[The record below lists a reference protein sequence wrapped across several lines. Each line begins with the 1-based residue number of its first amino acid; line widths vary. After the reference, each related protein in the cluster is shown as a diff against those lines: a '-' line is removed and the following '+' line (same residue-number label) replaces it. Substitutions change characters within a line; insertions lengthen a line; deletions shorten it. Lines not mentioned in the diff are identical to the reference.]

1 MTGTRLVVVLGMHRS
16 GTSAITR
23 ALQVLQV
30 HLGDRLMPPHEQINA
45 RGFWEDLDIYELN
58 VEMLHALDTE
68 WYQASPITE
77 ADVEI
82 LRAKGFVLK
91 ATALLRRKMAHCEL
105 FGFKDPRLGRLLPF
119 WLEVFRHDAIDVRY
133 ILALR
138 NPMSVA
144 ASLRKRDGFEASFS
158 YLLWLVHTVGSVAG
172 SVDRPR
178 IAVDFDRLLQDPRR
192 QLERIAALVERE
204 VDPQAMEAF
213 AGEFLAEEL
222 RHSAFRVDDLR
233 LDPDCPQLVA
243 TYFEE
248 LLRAAADEIG
258 LDAPALLQRHD
269 ECRVALAGMAPAIQ
283 AMDRL
288 QTEAIALRASK
299 GELQARVA
307 ERDELQ
313 RQLTQSN
320 EQSAQIQQ
328 QLGAMEGRLVEA
340 NAETGRHAALVVE
353 LQGTLASQTEA
364 LAQSQR
370 QMEELNSKAAGLA
383 QDLAQQQ
390 EHAAQLQQQLSEA
403 TENLAESAA
412 EKDRQ
417 AGLAAELQ
425 AMLASQGEALAQS
438 QTQMEERNS
447 RVAGL
452 EQELAQLRAHSAQIQ
467 EQLTSAEG
475 NLAQAASENARQAAL
490 VADLQTTLAARTE
503 ALTQSQCLMEEQRSR
518 AAELE
523 QALGQEREQTAQ
535 LQQQLNAA
543 EGRLAE
549 SAAESVRQATQVL
562 ELQEALASRSEA
574 LAQGQRQMQEQA
586 ARVAAL
592 ELALTEREQ
601 QIAQTEARA
610 AQQESELE
618 NRRQRM
624 EQQSVQL
631 TELEVLSLQQ
641 AAALAQREQTEADLR
656 QAFAD
661 AQASWGERSQSADA
675 EQSALVQALQEVQQ
689 RLGEMSERAGRAER
703 ENREIRASWL
713 WRIAGPR
720 QLAARGQNDAG
731 PQTQLDR

>member
-1 MTGTRLVVVLGMHRS
+1 MTGARLVVVLGMHRS

-30 HLGDRLMPPHEQINA
+30 HLGDRLMPPLDQINA

-91 ATALLRRKMAHCEL
+91 ATALLRRKMAQCEV

-144 ASLRKRDGFEASFS
+144 ASLRKRDGFEATFS
-158 YLLWLVHTVGSVAG
+158 YLLWLVHTVGSVSG

-178 IAVDFDRLLQDPRR
+178 IAVDFDQLLQDPRQ

-204 VDPQAMEAF
+204 VDPQAMEVF
-213 AGEFLAEEL
+213 VGEFLAEEL

-233 LDPDCPQLVA
+233 LDPDCPQIVG

-258 LDAPALLQRHD
+258 LDAPALLQRHE
-269 ECRVALAGMAPAIQ
+269 ECRAALAGMAPAIQ

-299 GELQARVA
+299 GELQARVT

-313 RQLTQSN
+313 RQLSQSN
-320 EQSAQIQQ
+320 EQTAQIQQ

-340 NAETGRHAALVVE
+340 NAETGRLAALVVE

-364 LAQSQR
+364 MAQSQC
-370 QMEELNSKAAGLA
+370 QMEELGSQAASLE
-383 QDLAQQQ
+383 QNLAQQQ
-390 EHAAQLQQQLSEA
+390 EHAAQIQQQLSEA
-403 TENLAESAA
+403 KKSLAESAEENA
-412 EKDRQ
+412 RR
-417 AGLAAELQ
+417 ARLAAELQ
-425 AMLASQGEALAQS
+425 AMLASQGEALVQS

-452 EQELAQLRAHSAQIQ
+452 EQELGQLQAHAAQIQ
-467 EQLTSAEG
+467 GQLNSAEG
-475 NLAQAASENARQAAL
+475 NLAQAAVENARQAAL
-490 VADLQTTLAARTE
+490 VADLQATLAARTE
-503 ALTQSQCLMEEQRSR
+503 ALTQSQCHMEEQSSR

-523 QALGQEREQTAQ
+523 QALEQEREQTAR

-549 SAAESVRQATQVL
+549 SAAESLRQASLVL

-574 LAQGQRQMQEQA
+574 LGQGQRQMQEQA
-586 ARVAAL
+586 AQVANL
-592 ELALTEREQ
+592 ELALAQRDQ
-601 QIAQTEARA
+601 QIAEAEARA
-610 AQQESELE
+610 AQQESLLADLQERLE
-618 NRRQRM
+618 QK
-624 EQQSVQL
+624 SVQFD
-631 TELEVLSLQQ
+631 ELQGLSLQQ
-641 AAALAQREQTEADLR
+641 AAALAQREQAEADLR
-656 QAFAD
+656 QTFAE
-661 AQASWGERSQSADA
+661 ATASWEECRESAGA
-675 EQSALVQALQEVQQ
+675 EQATLVQALQEVQQ

-713 WRIAGPR
+713 WRLAGPR
-720 QLAARGQNDAG
+720 
-731 PQTQLDR
+731 